1 MVLGPTV
8 VLGCTANEAN
18 DGHLLLDGGRWN
30 ALFEVVSKFT
40 ALDAG
45 ACADAIA
52 LTT

>member
-1 MVLGPTV
+1 MVLGPSV
-8 VLGCTANEAN
+8 VLGCTTNEAN
-18 DGHLLLDGGRWN
+18 GGRLLLYSGRWN

-45 ACADAIA
+45 ACAEAVA